1 MLAIRGLGWAGYWK
15 GAEGTKVLKKKKKK
29 KNLLSA
35 FQVLFTPLL
44 ALQPQE
50 WPLWEGIAVGVVGVP
65 TPITPWMTEQGHGGD
80 SLLFCP
86 GRKMF
91 ISLLCMCV

>member
-1 MLAIRGLGWAGYWK
+1 MLAVTGLSWAGYWK
-15 GAEGTKVLKKKKKK
+15 GAEGTKVLNEQK

-44 ALQPQE
+44 ALQPQD

-65 TPITPWMTEQGHGGD
+65 TPITPWMTEQAHGGD

-86 GRKMF
+86 GRKML
-91 ISLLCMCV
+91 ISLLCVCV